1 MSRTHNSFLSIVEGI
16 RTAPYSHT
24 HLVHTHQPWIVLIP
38 KDPLALIFLSCCRY
52 LLLLKSDR
60 LVSILRW
67 TRILSQAPAIP
78 ALVLYYGII
87 AKICIICQWMLK
99 NCHIKLIFRFPG
111 SPVADNLLI
120 GAAHRR
126 IIRITKADGCV
137 LSQSVVKCSAKH
149 PGLAIIFFGSFC
161 LLLFPGLYIYDDGV
175 SFHGNPV
182 YSNSKR

>member
-1 MSRTHNSFLSIVEGI
+1 
-16 RTAPYSHT
+16 
-24 HLVHTHQPWIVLIP
+24 
-38 KDPLALIFLSCCRY
+38 
-52 LLLLKSDR
+52 
-60 LVSILRW
+60 
-67 TRILSQAPAIP
+67 
-78 ALVLYYGII
+78 
-87 AKICIICQWMLK
+87 MLK

-175 SFHGNPV
+175 SFHGIAVNLV
-182 YSNSKR
+182 WFFATCLAHFMSDGLSFNFGF